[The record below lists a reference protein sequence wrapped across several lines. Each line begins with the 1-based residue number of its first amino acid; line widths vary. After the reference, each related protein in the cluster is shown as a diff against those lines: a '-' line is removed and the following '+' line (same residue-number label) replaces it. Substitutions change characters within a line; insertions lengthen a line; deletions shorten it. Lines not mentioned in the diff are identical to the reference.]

1 MSPLKLSVIVCGA
14 AAGLAVAPYVVK
26 QILPPE
32 PVEKVAVAP
41 RETVSDPAPVK
52 LDLPIAGQNP
62 APAAQ
67 PVLALAAP
75 AKEESPAQPELQLA
89 PPELPVP
96 AKIETVATLPSL
108 SSPVIASAA
117 LPVPAASPTAPP
129 PKPSPTPEIPYSAE
143 VETAQNLMKQLGI
156 STGKIDGKLG
166 PNTQAA
172 VKQFQETE
180 GLDITGQVDSALIVK
195 MEKAVAALPAPTP
208 APTVT
213 SEPKVMISDAKS
225 NTESELP
232 SLEEMEIS
240 KADDPDAL
248 VVRKRASDDKKKV
261 IDGKTKVTAASA
273 KPKVDPG
280 PVPTLKNMKDVKKLQ
295 AQLKEAGSYSGEV
308 DGKWGDLTRSAMRAF
323 QEKVGI
329 EVTGKPNK
337 ETWLAMHSDAP
348 VKTDEPVTEKN
359 DRPSKAVAKAK
370 TSEPSLS
377 EESEDVLVTL
387 NGDGTSKPGTPEPL
401 ATPAAV
407 SAFEGKG
414 DAESSQEKE
423 ISRNVSKPR
432 VKVSTPSGDSED
444 KKDGNDKPND
454 LAVAREDRESKAAE
468 LEKEVKATRAKIQSV
483 SNDST
488 YEIKKY
494 APKMLEAVNTMAD
507 GLGGDSLSDDPEG
520 TKERLARITEEL
532 EKAKKESS
540 RKKAEALVAGVRE
553 SYENLKDSFPE
564 RIKTLSL
571 SDDEEKKQRETLTV
585 FVADIDRG
593 FEAMEGDFKNGKYE
607 PIFEN
612 GKEFKST
619 IDEINRGL
627 AEIYVREKLSE
638 KTVKSKLGKDEV
650 KEIESLIDKSEH
662 VKAAD
667 KLDKIV
673 ATGSKKKN

>member
-1 MSPLKLSVIVCGA
+1 MMSPLKLSVIVCGA

-41 RETVSDPAPVK
+41 REANSDPAPIK
-52 LDLPIAGQNP
+52 LDLPVAGQNP
-62 APAAQ
+62 APVTQ

-75 AKEESPAQPELQLA
+75 AKEEPLVQPELQLA
-89 PPELPVP
+89 APALPVP
-96 AKIETVATLPSL
+96 AKVDSAATLPSL

-117 LPVPAASPTAPP
+117 LPVPAASPTPVAP
-129 PKPSPTPEIPYSAE
+129 PKPSPTPEIPYSAD
-143 VETAQNLMKQLGI
+143 VETAQQLMKQLGI

-172 VKQFQETE
+172 VKEFQKKE
-180 GLDITGQVDSALIVK
+180 GLDTTGQVDPTLISK
-195 MEKAVAALPAPTP
+195 MEKAVAALPTPTP

-213 SEPKVMISDAKS
+213 PEPKVTISDADA
-225 NTESELP
+225 ELP
-232 SLEEMEIS
+232 SLKEMEIS

-248 VVRKRASDDKKKV
+248 VVRKQTSRDEKAVEKKKAE
-261 IDGKTKVTAASA
+261 IATAPA

-295 AQLKEAGSYSGEV
+295 AQLKEAGTYSGDV

-337 ETWLAMHSDAP
+337 ETWLAMHADIPAETEDGDAE
-348 VKTDEPVTEKN
+348 DARSSE
-359 DRPSKAVAKAK
+359 AVAKAD
-370 TSEPSLS
+370 SIEDSLP
-377 EESEDVLVTL
+377 EESEDVLVTV
-387 NGDGTSKPGTPEPL
+387 NGDGTSKPGAPEPL
-401 ATPAAV
+401 ATPSAV
-407 SAFEGKG
+407 SSLGEE
-414 DAESSQEKE
+414 AEAEDSGEKE
-423 ISRNVSKPR
+423 ITRNESKPR
-432 VKVSTPSGDSED
+432 VKVSTPSRDSEEE
-444 KKDGNDKPND
+444 KKDADDEPND

-468 LEKEVKATRAKIQSV
+468 LEKEIKATRAKIQSV

-494 APKMLEAVNTMAD
+494 APKMLEAVNNMAD

-532 EKAKKESS
+532 EKAKKESG
-540 RKKAEALVAGVRE
+540 RKKAESLVTGVRE
-553 SYENLKDSFPE
+553 SYDDLKDSFSD

-593 FEAMEGDFKNGKYE
+593 FEAMEGDFKKGNYE

-612 GKEFKST
+612 GKAFKST

-638 KTVKSKLGKDEV
+638 KSLKSKLDKDEV
-650 KEIESLIDKSEH
+650 EEIESLVEKSEH

-673 ATGSKKKN
+673 ATGSKKK